1 MDNETVQV
9 LIAVLNTL
17 DNVSVSG
24 RRNVENMRNSMLA
37 LERIIEQNPA
47 TLRDV
52 SSVLDVNGLNAE
64 IKSGFTKSVVSVEGA
79 AGYQAIDYKVYVLD
93 YANANDAANTYK
105 VTI

>member
-37 LERIIEQNPA
+37 LERVIEQS
-47 TLRDV
+47 TQDV
-52 SSVLDVNGLNAE
+52 SDSAPDTDV
-64 IKSGFTKSVVSVEGA
+64 
-79 AGYQAIDYKVYVLD
+79 
-93 YANANDAANTYK
+93 
-105 VTI
+105 

>member
-37 LERIIEQNPA
+37 LERIIEQN
-47 TLRDV
+47 TQTV
-52 SSVLDVNGLNAE
+52 SNSASDTNV
-64 IKSGFTKSVVSVEGA
+64 
-79 AGYQAIDYKVYVLD
+79 Q
-93 YANANDAANTYK
+93 
-105 VTI
+105 

>member
-37 LERIIEQNPA
+37 LERVIEQSTQGISNSAPD
-47 TLRDV
+47 TDV
-52 SSVLDVNGLNAE
+52 
-64 IKSGFTKSVVSVEGA
+64 
-79 AGYQAIDYKVYVLD
+79 
-93 YANANDAANTYK
+93 
-105 VTI
+105 

>member
-37 LERIIEQNPA
+37 LERIIEQN
-47 TLRDV
+47 TQTV
-52 SSVLDVNGLNAE
+52 SNGASDTN
-64 IKSGFTKSVVSVEGA
+64 V
-79 AGYQAIDYKVYVLD
+79 Q
-93 YANANDAANTYK
+93 
-105 VTI
+105 